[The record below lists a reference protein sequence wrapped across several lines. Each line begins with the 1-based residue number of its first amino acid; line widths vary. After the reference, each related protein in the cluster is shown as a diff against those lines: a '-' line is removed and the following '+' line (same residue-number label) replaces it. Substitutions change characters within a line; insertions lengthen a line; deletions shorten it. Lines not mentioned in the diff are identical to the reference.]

1 MLKGEMVYHRALP
14 GGGFVAIYA
23 LPVRSLFGQRRVQG
37 NLVVE
42 RRDADRRVGHEPPVV
57 AQSTGDNVAAVMA
70 RLFPVAQSNTLL
82 AAHCLAAARQKL
94 TV

>member
-1 MLKGEMVYHRALP
+1 MLKGEMVYQRALP

-42 RRDADRRVGHEPPVV
+42 RRDADRRVGHDPVV
-57 AQSTGDNVAAVMA
+57 VARSTGADVSDVME
-70 RLFPVAQSNTLL
+70 RLYPVAQSNTLV